1 MIFGLFHGLIV
12 LPVILSIFGS
22 DRTAKKRRRRSMT
35 KEDEAAAAAAAANPA
50 YVEEEVG
57 DLAKD
62 KAGGSKIGRAGADP
76 DPLETAWAFL
86 GLKDCA
92 LLTKP

>member
-1 MIFGLFHGLIV
+1 MFGLFHGLIL

-22 DRTAKKRRRRSMT
+22 DRTAKKRRRRRT
-35 KEDEAAAAAAAANPA
+35 KDEVAAEAASSLAAAAAAAAAGTANPA

-62 KAGGSKIGRAGADP
+62 KARGQTQTD
-76 DPLETAWAFL
+76 
-86 GLKDCA
+86 
-92 LLTKP
+92 

>member
-1 MIFGLFHGLIV
+1 
-12 LPVILSIFGS
+12 
-22 DRTAKKRRRRSMT
+22 MT
-35 KEDEAAAAAAAANPA
+35 KEEEDEAVAAAAAAANPA

-86 GLKDCA
+86 GLKDCTHDYA
-92 LLTKP
+92 SHFSTLCRESLV